1 MILIK
6 VRAREAQFLDIK
18 KPQPVV
24 LFEVL
29 KGMVTGKKPDLGRTQ
44 RARASEFPAARR
56 RPSAITRSRV
66 RKKR

>member
-6 VRAREAQFLDIK
+6 VRAREATFLDIK

-29 KGMVTGKKPDLGRTQ
+29 KGMVTGKKPNLGRT
-44 RARASEFPAARR
+44 RHARASDFPRAARR
-56 RPSAITRSRV
+56 PRS
-66 RKKR
+66 KGSKRRR